1 MTYNYYYAILRP
13 QKRKGVLYMMLN
25 LYLDHYGEYAENKY
39 RDMYLYDEQGVYMAF
54 PDCYVFLISYEG
66 SKCIKMVNSDM
77 NICSCLEDAVTLID
91 KKYKVGEDTF
101 YVDKV
106 CWHLKGK
113 VRLARK
119 FDLSRKDNFSYPAKR
134 KDLYGIY
141 QDRNR
146 DLYIYA
152 PKDETLDANCQDI
165 SYHDKMVTAYR
176 DVAKLVGNISVNGTY
191 YQYLQK
197 DAPFEGKV
205 YDKGRFTGGH
215 KCVTNNVTNY
225 KIDNFD
231 LHITSNSATTIDGA
245 LREKSKKLAEAIK
258 TKTNSFRFKDITYAD
273 IEVLLKYFDIKEK

>member
-1 MTYNYYYAILRP
+1 
-13 QKRKGVLYMMLN
+13 MLN
-25 LYLDHYGEYAENKY
+25 LYLDYCGEYAENKY
-39 RDMYLYDEQGVYMAF
+39 RDMYLYDEQGVYMTF
-54 PDCYVFLISYEG
+54 HDCYVFLVSYEG

-77 NICSCLEDAVTLID
+77 NICSCLEDAVTIID
-91 KKYKVGEDTF
+91 KKYKVSEDTF
-101 YVDKV
+101 YVNKV

-113 VRLARK
+113 VRMSRK
-119 FDLSRKDNFSYPAKR
+119 LDLSRKDNFSFPAKR

-165 SYHDKMVTAYR
+165 SYCDKMVTAYR
-176 DVAKLVGNISVNGTY
+176 DVAKMIGDISVNGTY

-205 YDKGRFTGGH
+205 YDKGRFTSGH

-225 KIDNFD
+225 RIDNFD
-231 LHITSNSATTIDGA
+231 LRITSNNATTIDSA
-245 LREKSKKLAEAIK
+245 FREKSKKLAEAIK

>member
-1 MTYNYYYAILRP
+1 
-13 QKRKGVLYMMLN
+13 MLN
-25 LYLDHYGEYAENKY
+25 LYLDYYGEYAENKY
-39 RDMYLYDEQGVYMAF
+39 RDMYLYDEQGVYMTF
-54 PDCYVFLISYEG
+54 HDCYVFLVSYEG

-77 NICSCLEDAVTLID
+77 NIRSCLKDAVTLIG
-91 KKYKVGEDTF
+91 KKYKVGEDTV

-113 VRLARK
+113 IRLARK
-119 FDLSRKDNFSYPAKR
+119 LDLSKKDNFSYPAKR
-134 KDLYGIY
+134 KDLYGTY

-152 PKDETLDANCQDI
+152 PKDETLDANCLDT
-165 SYHDKMVTAYR
+165 SYTDKMVTAYR
-176 DVAKLVGNISVNGTY
+176 DVAKLIGDISVNGTY

-205 YDKGRFTGGH
+205 YEKGRFTGH
-215 KCVTNNVTNY
+215 KCVTNNVTDY

-231 LHITSNSATTIDGA
+231 LLITSNSATTKDSEM
-245 LREKSKKLAEAIK
+245 REESKKLAEAIK

-273 IEVLLKYFDIKEK
+273 VEAMLKHFDIIEK

>member
-1 MTYNYYYAILRP
+1 
-13 QKRKGVLYMMLN
+13 MLN
-25 LYLDHYGEYAENKY
+25 LYLDYYGEYAENKY
-39 RDMYLYDEQGVYMAF
+39 RDMYLYDEQGVYMTF
-54 PDCYVFLISYEG
+54 HDCYVFLVSYDG
-66 SKCIKMVNSDM
+66 SKRIKMTD
-77 NICSCLEDAVTLID
+77 NIINMCSYLKDAVALID
-91 KKYKVGEDTF
+91 KKYKVCEDTF
-101 YVDKV
+101 YVNKV

-119 FDLSRKDNFSYPAKR
+119 FDLSRKDNFSYPAQR

-165 SYHDKMVTAYR
+165 SYLDKMVTAYR

-231 LHITSNSATTIDGA
+231 LLITSNSATTIDSE
-245 LREKSKKLAEAIK
+245 LREKSKALAEAIK
-258 TKTNSFRFKDITYAD
+258 TKTGFRFKDITYAD

>member
-1 MTYNYYYAILRP
+1 
-13 QKRKGVLYMMLN
+13 
-25 LYLDHYGEYAENKY
+25 
-39 RDMYLYDEQGVYMAF
+39 
-54 PDCYVFLISYEG
+54 
-66 SKCIKMVNSDM
+66 M
-77 NICSCLEDAVTLID
+77 NICSCLKDAVTLID

-101 YVDKV
+101 YVNKV

-113 VRLARK
+113 VRMARK
-119 FDLSRKDNFSYPAKR
+119 LDLSRKDNFSYPAKR

-165 SYHDKMVTAYR
+165 SYCDKMVTAYR

-191 YQYLQK
+191 YQYLHK

-215 KCVTNNVTNY
+215 
-225 KIDNFD
+225 IQ
-231 LHITSNSATTIDGA
+231 
-245 LREKSKKLAEAIK
+245 
-258 TKTNSFRFKDITYAD
+258 
-273 IEVLLKYFDIKEK
+273 

>member
-1 MTYNYYYAILRP
+1 MTFR
-13 QKRKGVLYMMLN
+13 
-25 LYLDHYGEYAENKY
+25 
-39 RDMYLYDEQGVYMAF
+39 
-54 PDCYVFLISYEG
+54 DCYISLVQYDG
-66 SKCIKMVNSDM
+66 AKSIKMIDSGM
-77 NICSCLEDAVTLID
+77 NICHYLDGAVNLID
-91 KKYKVGEDTF
+91 SKYKVGEDAF
-101 YVDKV
+101 YANKV
-106 CWHLKGK
+106 CWHIDDKI
-113 VRLARK
+113 RLARK
-119 FDLSRKDNFSYPAKR
+119 FDLTKKDNFSFVAQR

-152 PKDETLDANCQDI
+152 PKDATLDANCQDT
-165 SYHDKMVTAYR
+165 SYLDKMVTAYR

-197 DAPFEGKV
+197 DASFEGKV
-205 YDKGRFTGGH
+205 YDKSKFTGGH

-231 LHITSNSATTIDGA
+231 LLITSNSVTTIDGA

>member
-1 MTYNYYYAILRP
+1 MTF
-13 QKRKGVLYMMLN
+13 
-25 LYLDHYGEYAENKY
+25 H
-39 RDMYLYDEQGVYMAF
+39 
-54 PDCYVFLISYEG
+54 DCYVFLVSYDG
-66 SKCIKMVNSDM
+66 SKRIKMTD
-77 NICSCLEDAVTLID
+77 NIKNMCSYLKDAVALID
-91 KKYKVGEDTF
+91 KKYKVSEDTF
-101 YVDKV
+101 YVNKV

-113 VRLARK
+113 VRMSRK
-119 FDLSRKDNFSYPAKR
+119 LDLSRKDNFSFPAKR

-152 PKDETLDANCQDI
+152 PKDETLDANCLDT
-165 SYHDKMVTAYR
+165 SYTDKMVTAYR

-231 LHITSNSATTIDGA
+231 LRITSNRATTIDSE

-258 TKTNSFRFKDITYAD
+258 TKTNLYRLKDITYTD
-273 IEVLLKYFDIKEK
+273 VETILKYFDIKEK

>member
-1 MTYNYYYAILRP
+1 
-13 QKRKGVLYMMLN
+13 MLN
-25 LYLDHYGEYAENKY
+25 LYLDYYGEYAENKY
-39 RDMYLYDEQGVYMAF
+39 RDMYLYDEQGVYMTF
-54 PDCYVFLISYEG
+54 HDCYVFLVSYDG
-66 SKCIKMVNSDM
+66 SKRIKMTD
-77 NICSCLEDAVTLID
+77 NIINMCSYLKDAVALID

-119 FDLSRKDNFSYPAKR
+119 LDLSRKDNFSFPAKR

-165 SYHDKMVTAYR
+165 SYLDKMVTAYR

-231 LHITSNSATTIDGA
+231 LLITSNSATTIDSE
-245 LREKSKKLAEAIK
+245 LREKSKALAEAIK
-258 TKTNSFRFKDITYAD
+258 TKTNLYKLKDITYTDVEAM
-273 IEVLLKYFDIKEK
+273 LKYFDIKEK

>member
-1 MTYNYYYAILRP
+1 
-13 QKRKGVLYMMLN
+13 MLN
-25 LYLDHYGEYAENKY
+25 LYLDYYGEYAENKY
-39 RDMYLYDEQGVYMAF
+39 RDMYLYDEQGVYMTF
-54 PDCYVFLISYEG
+54 HDCYMFLISYDG
-66 SKCIKMVNSDM
+66 SKRIKMTDNIM
-77 NICSCLEDAVTLID
+77 NMCSYLEDAVALID
-91 KKYKVGEDTF
+91 KKYKVSEDTF
-101 YVDKV
+101 YVGKA

-119 FDLSRKDNFSYPAKR
+119 LDLSRKDNFSFPAKR

-141 QDRNR
+141 QDKNR

-165 SYHDKMVTAYR
+165 AYFDKMVTAYR

-197 DAPFEGKV
+197 DAPFEGKIFE
-205 YDKGRFTGGH
+205 KGKFTGGH
-215 KCVTNNVTNY
+215 KCVTNMVTNY
-225 KIDNFD
+225 IIDNFD
-231 LHITSNSATTIDGA
+231 LLITSNNVTTKDSEM
-245 LREKSKKLAEAIK
+245 REESKRLAEAIK

>member
-1 MTYNYYYAILRP
+1 
-13 QKRKGVLYMMLN
+13 MMLN
-25 LYLDHYGEYAENKY
+25 LYLDYYGEYAKNKHM
-39 RDMYLYDEQGVYMAF
+39 DMYLYDEQGVYMTF
-54 PDCYVFLISYEG
+54 HDCYMFLVSYDG
-66 SKCIKMVNSDM
+66 SKRIKMVNSDM
-77 NICSCLEDAVTLID
+77 NICSCLENVVDLID
-91 KKYKVGEDTF
+91 RKYKVKEDMF
-101 YVDKV
+101 YVNKV

-113 VRLARK
+113 IRLARK
-119 FDLSRKDNFSYPAKR
+119 FDLSRKDIFSFPTQR
-134 KDLYGIY
+134 EDLYRVY
-141 QDRNR
+141 RDRNR

-165 SYHDKMVTAYR
+165 SYLDKMVTAYR

-205 YDKGRFTGGH
+205 FEKGKFTGGH
-215 KCVTNNVTNY
+215 KCVTNNITNY

-231 LHITSNSATTIDGA
+231 LLITSNNVTTKDSA

-258 TKTNSFRFKDITYAD
+258 TKTNSYRFKDITYAD

>member
-1 MTYNYYYAILRP
+1 
-13 QKRKGVLYMMLN
+13 MMLN
-25 LYLDHYGEYAENKY
+25 LFLDYYGEYAENKY
-39 RDMYLYDEQGVYMAF
+39 MDMYLYDEQGVYMTFPYCDAF
-54 PDCYVFLISYEG
+54 LVHYDEAKS
-66 SKCIKMVNSDM
+66 IKMNNRTM
-77 NICSCLEDAVTLID
+77 NICSYLDDAINLID
-91 KKYKVGEDTF
+91 SKYKVGEDLF
-101 YVDKV
+101 SADKV
-106 CWHLKGK
+106 CWHLMGK

-119 FDLSRKDNFSYPAKR
+119 LDLSRKDNFSFPAQR

-165 SYHDKMVTAYR
+165 SYLDKMVTAYR

-205 YDKGRFTGGH
+205 YDKGKFTGGH

-225 KIDNFD
+225 RIDNFD
-231 LHITSNSATTIDGA
+231 LLITSNSVTTIDSEM
-245 LREKSKKLAEAIK
+245 REESKKLAEAIK

>member
-1 MTYNYYYAILRP
+1 
-13 QKRKGVLYMMLN
+13 MLN
-25 LYLDHYGEYAENKY
+25 LFLDYYGEYAENKY
-39 RDMYLYDEQGVYMAF
+39 RDMYLYDEQGVYMTF
-54 PDCYVFLISYEG
+54 HDCYVFLVRYDG
-66 SKCIKMVNSDM
+66 SKRINMADNIM
-77 NICSCLEDAVTLID
+77 NMCSYLKDDVALID

-101 YVDKV
+101 YVNKV

-113 VRLARK
+113 VRMARK
-119 FDLSRKDNFSYPAKR
+119 LDLSRKDNFSFPAQR

-152 PKDETLDANCQDI
+152 PKDATLDANCLDT
-165 SYHDKMVTAYR
+165 SYTDKMVTAYR
-176 DVAKLVGNISVNGTY
+176 DVAKLIGDISVNGTY

-215 KCVTNNVTNY
+215 KCITNNVTNY
-225 KIDNFD
+225 RIDNFD
-231 LHITSNSATTIDGA
+231 LFITSNSATTIDSE

>member
-1 MTYNYYYAILRP
+1 
-13 QKRKGVLYMMLN
+13 MLN
-25 LYLDHYGEYAENKY
+25 LYLDYYGEYAENKY
-39 RDMYLYDEQGVYMAF
+39 RDMYLYDEQGVYMTF
-54 PDCYVFLISYEG
+54 HDCYVFLVSYDG
-66 SKCIKMVNSDM
+66 SKRIKMVNSDM
-77 NICSCLEDAVTLID
+77 NICTCLGDAVDLID
-91 KKYKVGEDTF
+91 RKYKVCEDTF
-101 YVDKV
+101 YVNKV

-113 VRLARK
+113 VRMARK
-119 FDLSRKDNFSYPAKR
+119 LDLSRKDNFSFPAKR

-165 SYHDKMVTAYR
+165 SYCDKMVTAYR
-176 DVAKLVGNISVNGTY
+176 DVAKMIGDISVNGTY

-197 DAPFEGKV
+197 DAPFEGKIFE
-205 YDKGRFTGGH
+205 KGKFTGGH

-231 LHITSNSATTIDGA
+231 LLITSNSATTIDGA

-258 TKTNSFRFKDITYAD
+258 TKTNSFRLKDITYTDVEAM
-273 IEVLLKYFDIKEK
+273 LKYFGIKEK

>member
-1 MTYNYYYAILRP
+1 
-13 QKRKGVLYMMLN
+13 MLN
-25 LYLDHYGEYAENKY
+25 LYLDYYGEYAENKY
-39 RDMYLYDEQGVYMAF
+39 RDMYLYDEQGVYMTF
-54 PDCYVFLISYEG
+54 HDCYVFFVSYDG
-66 SKCIKMVNSDM
+66 SKRLQMTDNIMNMCSYLKDTVDLVNS
-77 NICSCLEDAVTLID
+77 
-91 KKYKVGEDTF
+91 KYKVHEDAF
-101 YVDKV
+101 YVNNIY
-106 CWHLKGK
+106 WHLKGK
-113 VRLARK
+113 IRLARK
-119 FDLSRKDNFSYPAKR
+119 LDLSRKDNFSFPAKR
-134 KDLYGIY
+134 QDLYGIY

-152 PKDETLDANCQDI
+152 PKDETLDTKCVDT
-165 SYHDKMVTAYR
+165 SFHDKMVTAYR

-205 YDKGRFTGGH
+205 YEKGRFTGGH

-231 LHITSNSATTIDGA
+231 LLITSNNVTTKDSEM
-245 LREKSKKLAEAIK
+245 REESKRLVEAIK

>member
-1 MTYNYYYAILRP
+1 
-13 QKRKGVLYMMLN
+13 MMLN
-25 LYLDHYGEYAENKY
+25 LFLDYYGEYAENKY
-39 RDMYLYDEQGVYMAF
+39 RDMYLYDEQGVYMTF
-54 PDCYVFLISYEG
+54 HDCYVFLVSYDG
-66 SKCIKMVNSDM
+66 SKRIKMVNSDM

-113 VRLARK
+113 IRLARK
-119 FDLSRKDNFSYPAKR
+119 LDLSRKDNFSYPAQR

-152 PKDETLDANCQDI
+152 PKDATLDANCQDT
-165 SYHDKMVTAYR
+165 SYLDKMVTAYR
-176 DVAKLVGNISVNGTY
+176 DVAKLVGDISVNGTY

-197 DAPFEGKV
+197 DAPFGGKIFE
-205 YDKGRFTGGH
+205 KGKFTGGH

-231 LHITSNSATTIDGA
+231 LLITSNNVTTKDSEM
-245 LREKSKKLAEAIK
+245 REESKKLAEAIK

>member
-1 MTYNYYYAILRP
+1 
-13 QKRKGVLYMMLN
+13 MLN
-25 LYLDHYGEYAENKY
+25 LYLDYYGEYAENKY
-39 RDMYLYDEQGVYMAF
+39 RDMYLYDEQGVYMTF
-54 PDCYVFLISYEG
+54 HDCYVFLIRYDG
-66 SKCIKMVNSDM
+66 SKRIKMTDNIM
-77 NICSCLEDAVTLID
+77 NMCSYLEDAVALID

-119 FDLSRKDNFSYPAKR
+119 LDLSRKDNFSFPAKR
-134 KDLYGIY
+134 KDSYGIY
-141 QDRNR
+141 QDKNR

-165 SYHDKMVTAYR
+165 SYCDKMVTAYR
-176 DVAKLVGNISVNGTY
+176 DVAKMIGNISVNGTY

-205 YDKGRFTGGH
+205 YDKGRLRFTGGH
-215 KCVTNNVTNY
+215 KCITNNVTNY

-231 LHITSNSATTIDGA
+231 LLITSNSATTIDSE
-245 LREKSKKLAEAIK
+245 LREKSKALAEAIK
-258 TKTNSFRFKDITYAD
+258 TKTNLYKLKDITYTD
-273 IEVLLKYFDIKEK
+273 VETILKYFDIKEK

>member
-1 MTYNYYYAILRP
+1 
-13 QKRKGVLYMMLN
+13 MLN
-25 LYLDHYGEYAENKY
+25 LYLDYYKEFAENKY

-66 SKCIKMVNSDM
+66 SKRIKMTDNIMNMCPYLKDTVDLVNS
-77 NICSCLEDAVTLID
+77 
-91 KKYKVGEDTF
+91 KYKVHEDAF
-101 YVDKV
+101 YANNIY
-106 CWHLKGK
+106 WHLKGK
-113 VRLARK
+113 IRLARK
-119 FDLSRKDNFSYPAKR
+119 LDLSRKDNFSFPAQR

-152 PKDETLDANCQDI
+152 PKDETLDSKCVDT
-165 SYHDKMVTAYR
+165 SFHDKMVTAYR
-176 DVAKLVGNISVNGTY
+176 DVAKLIGDISVNGTY

-205 YDKGRFTGGH
+205 YEKGIFTGGH

-231 LHITSNSATTIDGA
+231 LRITSNKPVTVDSPS
-245 LREKSKKLAEAIK
+245 REKSKALAEAIK

>member
-1 MTYNYYYAILRP
+1 
-13 QKRKGVLYMMLN
+13 MLN
-25 LYLDHYGEYAENKY
+25 LYLDYYGEYAENKY
-39 RDMYLYDEQGVYMAF
+39 RDMYLYDEQGVYMTF
-54 PDCYVFLISYEG
+54 HDCYVFLVSYDG
-66 SKCIKMVNSDM
+66 SKRIKMVNSTM
-77 NICSCLEDAVTLID
+77 NICSYLKDVVNLID
-91 KKYKVGEDTF
+91 RQYKVGEDLF
-101 YVDKV
+101 SVSKV

-119 FDLSRKDNFSYPAKR
+119 LDLSKKDNFSFPAKR

-165 SYHDKMVTAYR
+165 SYCDKMVTAYR

-197 DAPFEGKV
+197 DAPFEGEV
-205 YDKGRFTGGH
+205 FEKGKFTGGH

-231 LHITSNSATTIDGA
+231 LLITSNSATTIDSE
-245 LREKSKKLAEAIK
+245 LREKSKALAEAIK
-258 TKTNSFRFKDITYAD
+258 TKTNSFRFKDITYTDVEAM
-273 IEVLLKYFDIKEK
+273 LKYFDIKEK

>member
-1 MTYNYYYAILRP
+1 
-13 QKRKGVLYMMLN
+13 MLN
-25 LYLDHYGEYAENKY
+25 LFLDYYGEYAENKY
-39 RDMYLYDEQGVYMAF
+39 RDMYLYDEQGVYMTF
-54 PDCYVFLISYEG
+54 NDCYVFLVSYDG
-66 SKCIKMVNSDM
+66 SKRIKMTDNIMNMCSYLKDTVDLVNS
-77 NICSCLEDAVTLID
+77 
-91 KKYKVGEDTF
+91 KYKVHEDAF
-101 YVDKV
+101 YANNI

-119 FDLSRKDNFSYPAKR
+119 LDLSRKDNFSYPAQR

-165 SYHDKMVTAYR
+165 SYCDKMVTAYR

-231 LHITSNSATTIDGA
+231 LLITSNSATTIDSE
-245 LREKSKKLAEAIK
+245 LREKSKALAEAIK

-273 IEVLLKYFDIKEK
+273 IEVLMKYFDIKEK

>member
-1 MTYNYYYAILRP
+1 
-13 QKRKGVLYMMLN
+13 MLN
-25 LYLDHYGEYAENKY
+25 LYLDYYGEYAENKY
-39 RDMYLYDEQGVYMAF
+39 RDMYLYDEQGVYMTF
-54 PDCYVFLISYEG
+54 HDCYVFLVSYDG
-66 SKCIKMVNSDM
+66 SKRIKMTDNIMNMCSYLKDTVDLVNS
-77 NICSCLEDAVTLID
+77 
-91 KKYKVGEDTF
+91 KYKVHEDTF
-101 YVDKV
+101 YVNKV

-119 FDLSRKDNFSYPAKR
+119 LDLSRKDNFSFPAKR

-165 SYHDKMVTAYR
+165 SYCDKMVTAYR
-176 DVAKLVGNISVNGTY
+176 DVAKMIGDISVNGTY

-205 YDKGRFTGGH
+205 YDKGRLRFTGGH
-215 KCVTNNVTNY
+215 KCVTDMVTNY

-231 LHITSNSATTIDGA
+231 LLITSNSATTIDSE
-245 LREKSKKLAEAIK
+245 LREKSKALAEAIK
-258 TKTNSFRFKDITYAD
+258 TKTNLYKLKDITYTD
-273 IEVLLKYFDIKEK
+273 VETILKYFDIKEK

>member
-1 MTYNYYYAILRP
+1 
-13 QKRKGVLYMMLN
+13 MLN
-25 LYLDHYGEYAENKY
+25 LYLDYYGEYAENKY
-39 RDMYLYDEQGVYMAF
+39 RDMYLYDEQGVYMTF
-54 PDCYVFLISYEG
+54 HDCYVFLVSYDG
-66 SKCIKMVNSDM
+66 SKRIKMTDNIMNMCSYLKDTVDLVNS
-77 NICSCLEDAVTLID
+77 
-91 KKYKVGEDTF
+91 KYKVHEDTF
-101 YVDKV
+101 YVNKV

-119 FDLSRKDNFSYPAKR
+119 FDLSRKDNFSYPAQR

-165 SYHDKMVTAYR
+165 SYCDKMVTAYR
-176 DVAKLVGNISVNGTY
+176 DVAKMIGNISVNGTY

-197 DAPFEGKV
+197 DAPFEGDV
-205 YDKGRFTGGH
+205 FEKGRFTGGH
-215 KCVTNNVTNY
+215 KCVTDTVTNY
-225 KIDNFD
+225 KIDSFD
-231 LHITSNSATTIDGA
+231 LLITSNSATTKDSEM
-245 LREKSKKLAEAIK
+245 REKSKKLAAAIK